1 MQGTFPSID
10 GADGFEQVLGRR
22 VFEQEAHRPGFD
34 GVEYIVVVRETG
46 QNQDRC
52 RWEKLVNFL
61 DSLIDE
67 VGNNENHP
75 LASLME
81 TIGSLIETY
90 ETHYIDEIEGNPIA
104 ALNTLM
110 LEHGLKQSDLTEIG
124 SQGVVSEILSGKRQ
138 LNVRQ
143 IKILSKRFKVSP
155 AVFI

>member
-1 MQGTFPSID
+1 MNTQLKEI
-10 GADGFEQVLGRR
+10 AQVWPDIKPIFS
-22 VFEQEAHRPGFD
+22 VPHNKKD
-34 GVEYIVVVRETG
+34 Y
-46 QNQDRC
+46 D
-52 RWEKLVNFL
+52 KLVNLL

-90 ETHYIDEIEGNPIA
+90 ESQYVDEMEGNPIK
-104 ALNTLM
+104 ALNALM
-110 LEHGLKQSDLTEIG
+110 SEHGLKQSDLSEIG

-138 LNVRQ
+138 LNIRQ

>member
-1 MQGTFPSID
+1 MNIQLKEIAKVWPDIQPIFSVPHNEKD
-10 GADGFEQVLGRR
+10 
-22 VFEQEAHRPGFD
+22 
-34 GVEYIVVVRETG
+34 Y
-46 QNQDRC
+46 N
-52 RWEKLVNFL
+52 KLVNLL

-75 LASLME
+75 LTSLME

-90 ETHYIDEIEGNPIA
+90 ESQYINEIEGNPID
-104 ALNTLM
+104 ALNALM
-110 LEHGLKQSDLTEIG
+110 EEHGLKQLDLSEIG

-143 IKILSKRFKVSP
+143 IQMLSKRFKVSP

>member
-1 MQGTFPSID
+1 MPHNEKD
-10 GADGFEQVLGRR
+10 
-22 VFEQEAHRPGFD
+22 
-34 GVEYIVVVRETG
+34 Y
-46 QNQDRC
+46 N
-52 RWEKLVNFL
+52 KLVNLL

-90 ETHYIDEIEGNPIA
+90 EAQYINEIEGNPIDILI
-104 ALNTLM
+104 ALM
-110 LEHGLKQSDLTEIG
+110 EEHGLKQSDLSEIG
-124 SQGVVSEILSGKRQ
+124 SQGVVSEILTCQRQ

-143 IKILSKRFKVSP
+143 IKMLSKRFKVSP

>member
-1 MQGTFPSID
+1 MNIKLKKIAKVWPDIQPIFSVPHN
-10 GADGFEQVLGRR
+10 EK
-22 VFEQEAHRPGFD
+22 
-34 GVEYIVVVRETG
+34 EY
-46 QNQDRC
+46 N
-52 RWEKLVNFL
+52 KLTNLL
-61 DSLIDE
+61 DNLIDE

-90 ETHYIDEIEGNPIA
+90 ESQYINEIGGNPIDTLN
-104 ALNTLM
+104 ALM
-110 LEHGLKQSDLTEIG
+110 EEHGLNQSDLSEIG

-143 IKILSKRFKVSP
+143 IKMLSKRFNVSP